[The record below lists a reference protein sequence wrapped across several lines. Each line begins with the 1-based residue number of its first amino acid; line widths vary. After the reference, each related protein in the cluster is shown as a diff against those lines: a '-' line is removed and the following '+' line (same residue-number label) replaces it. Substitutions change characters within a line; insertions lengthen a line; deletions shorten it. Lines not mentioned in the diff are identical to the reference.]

1 MRPIVL
7 ALCLLASAAAA
18 FGQQQ
23 PQRYRL
29 ERIIVE
35 GSGVDDTIVRG
46 EARLREEQMYT
57 DADFREAVGRVRRL
71 PFVVDATY
79 RIEPGV
85 TAGGTTLVVR
95 ILDVYYAFVDFTGSA
110 ARNADGDTVR
120 DGSVLLGG
128 RALLNNLGVIEGAV
142 EKSDN
147 GDGFNVGLAY
157 RAYDIIGTGAF
168 ATAVLSQRFK
178 TELRDYDPTMAVT
191 VGYPLTRRQTVTF
204 TGAKSGSSVTRDF
217 DLNNDDDDDDDDDTD
232 REDNFDLTDDAAFN
246 YATLQWWYETIDD
259 PFFATRGVQVAFGPS
274 WGQSEFTFQNWNLV
288 TRRIDITE
296 SATEA
301 YGLNLDA
308 SVYQKLFPRTV
319 GFVRLNGS
327 GTREQETELETRN
340 GAVRAG
346 LGFDFHTQ
354 SETVIRP
361 WKARLEI
368 GAAYR
373 MTDLTRPDLPGVS
386 FNDTAA
392 EAAFVFR
399 SRWGTVRLLGT
410 YLTD

>member
-1 MRPIVL
+1 MRPIVF

-57 DADFREAVGRVRRL
+57 EADFREAVGRVRRL

-95 ILDVYYAFVDFTGSA
+95 ILDVFPVFLDFTGTN
-110 ARNADGDTVR
+110 ARNAEGDTVR
-120 DGSVLLGG
+120 DYSILLGG

-147 GDGFNVGLAY
+147 GDGINVGLAY
-157 RAYDIIGTGAF
+157 RAYDIMGTGAF
-168 ATAVLSQRFK
+168 ATAVLAQRFK
-178 TELRDYDPTMAVT
+178 TELRDYDPTMVITA
-191 VGYPLTRRQTVTF
+191 GYPLTRRQTVTF

-232 REDNFDLTDDAAFN
+232 RDDNLDLKDDAAFN

-259 PFFATRGVQVAFGPS
+259 PFFATRGVQIALGPS
-274 WGQSEFTFQNWNLV
+274 WGQSEFTSRNWNAA

-296 SATEA
+296 SGSEA
-301 YGLNLDA
+301 YGVNLDA
-308 SVYQKLFPRTV
+308 SLYQKLFPRTV
-319 GFVRLNGS
+319 GFLRLNAS

-340 GAVRAG
+340 GVARAG
-346 LGFDFHTQ
+346 LAFDFHRQ
-354 SETVIRP
+354 DENVLRP
-361 WKARLEI
+361 WKARVEI

-373 MTDLTRPDLPGVS
+373 TTDVTRPDLAGSS
-386 FNDTAA
+386 FNDTGA
-392 EAAFVFR
+392 EVGFVLR
-399 SRWGTVRLLGT
+399 HRWGSVRLLGT
-410 YLTD
+410 YLTE